1 MKVKRATGTA
11 VPMAIGM
18 ISGVGLGLIT
28 TILLSGLVAYLVL
41 TEKLQETSVGYCAAI
56 ILASSVGLG
65 CLIATVL
72 IKRMLMQVC
81 IGVGGSYYG
90 MLLVI
95 TALFFG
101 GNYRGMGVT
110 ASVVFGTALAVG
122 LLKLHN
128 NERKQRARKKYR
140 RR

>member
-110 ASVVFGTALAVG
+110 ALVVFGTALAVG

>member
-90 MLLVI
+90 TVFWRELPWHGRYCI
-95 TALFFG
+95 G
-101 GNYRGMGVT
+101 GVWHCSGSWV
-110 ASVVFGTALAVG
+110 AEIA
-122 LLKLHN
+122 
-128 NERKQRARKKYR
+128 Q
-140 RR
+140 

>member
-28 TILLSGLVAYLVL
+28 TILLSGLVAHLVL

-110 ASVVFGTALAVG
+110 ALVVFGTALAVG